1 MREFTE
7 KSYFYSG
14 RGVHEKPI
22 YGGNCLKKGTWT
34 VCRSK
39 GEGGLGEKEGGG
51 GLRKGGRWYLNARYA
66 LLKCFICSFEKHK
79 KRKFKIHASKPTY
92 WDNFGNQTFWPNLA
106 QTTEANWLNWNQR
119 SGRIFFHFFGK
130 IFSSNGTKR
139 YEKSET
145 RFFNS
150 WKNGAKT
157 TKPNLR

>member
-51 GLRKGGRWYLNARYA
+51 
-66 LLKCFICSFEKHK
+66 FEE
-79 KRKFKIHASKPTY
+79 RREVISQCTLCIVEMFY
-92 WDNFGNQTFWPNLA
+92 MLF
-106 QTTEANWLNWNQR
+106 
-119 SGRIFFHFFGK
+119 
-130 IFSSNGTKR
+130 
-139 YEKSET
+139 
-145 RFFNS
+145 
-150 WKNGAKT
+150 
-157 TKPNLR
+157 